1 MNLARQLLLYLAAL
15 HVLLL
20 ALSWRL
26 FIDTR
31 WLFVVAEAL
40 LLGSLAGGWYLI
52 RRALAP
58 VQTAQQ
64 FQELL
69 QDQHYAA
76 RLLPGQGRESAE
88 LVALFNGMLN
98 ALHDERLKLGEQ
110 QGFLDRLLEATP
122 SAVVV
127 FDFDGRVSLRNASA
141 LALLGAAEPDHGDG
155 LWPQLQAVPVGETRL
170 IADAAGRRFR
180 ARRGSFF
187 DRGFARHFLLVE
199 ELTRELESS
208 ERATYEKLIRVLAH
222 EVNNTVAATGSV
234 LDSLT
239 HYSDQIAPADRLD
252 FNTAVRAVK
261 HRNLSLGEFIERF
274 TRVAKMPEPELHPAS
289 IAQVLENTSRLY
301 TEACAS
307 QGIALVWTQRDDD
320 CTVAIDRPLIE
331 QALVNILKNAVE
343 ATLASMAEHSGRP
356 GQRGRI
362 ELAVVREAQAVRLSV
377 ADSGNRLG
385 DAPPEQLFSPFFTT
399 KKGGQGVGLLFV
411 REVLQRHGFA
421 YRLAATGQGQTRFD
435 IWFKPPVATGG
446 ALAEP

>member
-1 MNLARQLLLYLAAL
+1 MSLARQLLLYVAAL
-15 HVLLL
+15 HVLFL
-20 ALSWRL
+20 AFSWRL
-26 FIDTR
+26 FIDTP
-31 WLFVVAEAL
+31 WLFVAVEAL
-40 LLGSLAGGWYLI
+40 LVASLAGGWYLI

-58 VQTAQQ
+58 VQTARQ

-76 RLLPGQGRESAE
+76 RLLPGKGRESAE

-110 QGFLDRLLEATP
+110 QGFLERLLEATP
-122 SAVVV
+122 SAVLV

-141 LALLGAAEPDHGDG
+141 VALLGEGEAGAGNA
-155 LWPQLQAVPVGETRL
+155 LWPQLQAVPAGEARL
-170 IADAAGRRFR
+170 LADASGRRFR
-180 ARRGSFF
+180 ARRGRFF
-187 DRGFARHFLLVE
+187 DRGFARDFLLVE
-199 ELTRELESS
+199 ELTHELESS

-239 HYSDQIAPADRLD
+239 HYSDQIVAPDRLD
-252 FNTAVRAVK
+252 FNTAVRAVR
-261 HRNLSLGEFIERF
+261 HRNRNLGEFIERF
-274 TRVAKMPEPELHPAS
+274 TRVAKMPEPELHAAS
-289 IAQVLENTSRLY
+289 VATLLENTARLY
-301 TEACAS
+301 AEACAA
-307 QGIALVWTQRDDD
+307 QGIALVWTHRDED
-320 CTVAIDRPLIE
+320 CRVAIDHQLIE

-343 ATLASMAEHSGRP
+343 ATLATLAEHP
-356 GQRGRI
+356 GQPGRI

-377 ADSGNRLG
+377 ADSGNRLA

-421 YRLAATGQGQTRFD
+421 YRLAATGGGQTRFD
-435 IWFKPPVATGG
+435 IWLKPVAPTGG
-446 ALAEP
+446 ARPGP